1 MEIFMWLLFVI
12 IDWLVYFALHQGEL
26 KSSLYNIKLFRF
38 NNSIW
43 FTSGYGQDKKFWC
56 DGVEHISLC
65 SCRDGGTGTTWPKH
79 SERWRNFWRCTLW
92 SLWWLNLGALLVHTP
107 DNCHFSHQ
115 RILHLIFFSIDN
127 FMPMSFL
134 HLFSKRAKYAL
145 VFSSFSQV
153 FSTCLRQLSGMPW
166 SFPRLLIPQSLGRD
180 RDSWQTTWEDVWK
193 FFIILWK

>member
-38 NNSIW
+38 NNAIW

-107 DNCHFSHQ
+107 DNCHLFPQ
-115 RILHLIFFSIDN
+115 RILHLIFFSTRPKPAYGLQGLDWIVG
-127 FMPMSFL
+127 PGYSF
-134 HLFSKRAKYAL
+134 
-145 VFSSFSQV
+145 VV
-153 FSTCLRQLSGMPW
+153 FSTNKTME
-166 SFPRLLIPQSLGRD
+166 
-180 RDSWQTTWEDVWK
+180 TN
-193 FFIILWK
+193 